1 MVPFMQSGVPIVG
14 RWAEHSGELQGCPDC
29 GYLAFSPLPSDQV
42 LGEYYGSQYWE
53 LGGSAQEAKADYEQG
68 GGYKTAAGELV
79 QIWREAGIGN
89 EAARL
94 HEIGCGYGVAVHYLR
109 EAGVAAT
116 GSDLSSSAVRIARD
130 NGNPHTEA
138 LPLKAYLAARP
149 DDRINFFYMSHS
161 LEHMPEPAGLVQD
174 VHDHLPAGGLF
185 VIRVPNG
192 KYLLSRLQSFYEY
205 TWLQYP
211 DHLHYFT
218 PKSAVCLL
226 ERGGFEICSVS
237 TLVRETLPQLM
248 ISASLGRQWAQLPDP
263 GAWLRGICANWL
275 GMELQII
282 ARKSPQG
289 VVGPSAGVRQALDRF
304 EADTRRMEAPPRVAG
319 ANIAAFDP
327 RGMAGEW
334 RYAAVQDGAV
344 RPLQPAGDGK
354 RLISDHGIQVLR
366 ALHFVPKG
374 ATLRLTHLLGDLPQ
388 GHAAIRQFD
397 VGVILLE
404 PEAEYE
410 VRIFHRDALYL
421 HKRLRG
427 AYRYSETVRL
437 HAPPGE
443 EVHLEVTTLEA
454 AWPSIYLHASSEWL
468 CATAPLREPVAEA
481 AP

>member
-94 HEIGCGYGVAVHYLR
+94 HEIGCGYGVAVHYLS

-116 GSDLSSSAVRIARD
+116 GSDLSSSAVRIARE

-138 LPLKAYLAARP
+138 LPLKAYLAEHP

-192 KYLLSRLQSFYEY
+192 MYLLSRLQSIYEY

-282 ARKSPQG
+282 ARKSPRG

-334 RYAAVQDGAV
+334 RYAAVQDGSCAPVAAGRRWQAPHLRPWHSGFARPALCAQRRDAQADALAGRLAARPCSDPPV
-344 RPLQPAGDGK
+344 RCRGDPAGAGSGIRSSHLSPGRPVSAQAPAWRISLQRNRAAARAAGRRSASGGDHAGG
-354 RLISDHGIQVLR
+354 RL
-366 ALHFVPKG
+366 ALDLF
-374 ATLRLTHLLGDLPQ
+374 ARL
-388 GHAAIRQFD
+388 
-397 VGVILLE
+397 
-404 PEAEYE
+404 
-410 VRIFHRDALYL
+410 
-421 HKRLRG
+421 
-427 AYRYSETVRL
+427 
-437 HAPPGE
+437 
-443 EVHLEVTTLEA
+443 
-454 AWPSIYLHASSEWL
+454 
-468 CATAPLREPVAEA
+468 
-481 AP
+481 